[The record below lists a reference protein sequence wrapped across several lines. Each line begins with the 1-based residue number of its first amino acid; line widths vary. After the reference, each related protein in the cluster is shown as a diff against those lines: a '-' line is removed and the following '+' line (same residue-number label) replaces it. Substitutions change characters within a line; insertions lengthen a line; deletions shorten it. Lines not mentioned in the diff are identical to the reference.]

1 MSMARPAWRKWT
13 AGGGA
18 LVALGVLFVG
28 LTVLSSQL
36 LRGVRLDLTEHHM
49 YTLTPG
55 TRHILQSI
63 QEPLNLYYFYS
74 ERAASRLPVVR
85 VYGQRVREFLQEI
98 ASRSRGKI
106 HLHVIDPQPFSEDE
120 DRATEF
126 GVRAVP
132 VDSSGTSLYLGLA
145 GSNSTDGRAVIDFLD
160 PAKEPFLE
168 YDVAKLLVGLTQSK
182 KPVIGWLSSLPMSGG
197 FDPASGQPHS
207 PWLVYSQASQLF
219 TVRNLSSSISQVDPD
234 IDVLV
239 IVHPKDLPAPALYAI
254 DQYAL
259 RGGRL
264 LVFVDPIA
272 EQDNGTPGNR
282 FPGAPGASSL
292 EPLLS
297 SWGVSFDPNEVLGDL
312 RQGLTIRVRE
322 NEPPQRHLAIIGF
335 GRRSLDAGDVIT
347 SGLTQITMETAGILR
362 PKKGAGVRFEPL
374 IQSSAEAAPIPAQRF
389 AHLTDPAALRE
400 GFQPTGE
407 RYTVAARVTGTVKTA
422 YPNGPPPGV
431 PVGAGAAP
439 LSASSK
445 PLNLIVVADTD
456 MLADLLWVRW
466 DSFLGQRTASAWAN
480 NGDFVWNALDN
491 LGGSSDLISVRGRAS
506 FLRPFERVDSL
517 RAAAENHFLAEQK
530 ELQAELSQ
538 TEQKL
543 NALQAARPD
552 QGQGA
557 RAPSETILTG
567 EQERELQRFQKER
580 LRIRKELRDVK
591 LGLDRGIQKLGARLK
606 LLNILVAPAV
616 FALLAGLV
624 AALARRRRS
633 TASSAGSG
641 APADRAAPADGAASA
656 AGAR

>member
-1 MSMARPAWRKWT
+1 MSMSRPVWRKWT

-18 LVALGVLFVG
+18 LVALGILFVG

-36 LRGVRLDLTEHHM
+36 LRGVQLDLTEHHM

-55 TRHILQSI
+55 TRHILRSI

-98 ASRSRGKI
+98 ASRSGGKVQ
-106 HLHVIDPQPFSEDE
+106 LHVIDPQPFSEDE

-145 GSNSTDGRAVIDFLD
+145 GTNSTDGRAVIDFLD

-168 YDVAKLLVGLTQSK
+168 YDVAKLLVELTQPK

-197 FDPASGQPHS
+197 FDPATEQPHS
-207 PWLVYSQASQLF
+207 PWLVYSQARQLF
-219 TVRNLSSSISQVDPD
+219 TVRNLSSSITQIDPD

-254 DQYAL
+254 DQYAM

-272 EQDNGTPGNR
+272 EQDTPANG
-282 FPGAPGASSL
+282 PGAAPRASSL

-312 RQGLTIRVRE
+312 QQGLTIRVRE

-335 GRRSLDAGDVIT
+335 GPRSLDPNDVIT
-347 SGLTQITMETAGILR
+347 SGLTQITVETAGILR
-362 PKKGAGVRFEPL
+362 QKKDAGVRFEPL
-374 IQSSAEAAPIPAQRF
+374 IQSSSQAAPIPAQRL
-389 AHLTDPAALRE
+389 AQLTDPAALRQ
-400 GFQPTGE
+400 GFQPSGE

-422 YPNGPPPGV
+422 YPNGPPAGV
-431 PVGAGAAP
+431 AVGAGAAP
-439 LSASSK
+439 LAASSK
-445 PLNLIVVADTD
+445 PLNLIVVADAD
-456 MLADLLWVRW
+456 MLADMLWVRW

-491 LGGSSDLISVRGRAS
+491 LAGSSDLISVRGRAS

-517 RAAAENHFLAEQK
+517 RAAAEDRFLAEQK
-530 ELQAELSQ
+530 QLEAELAQ

-543 NALQAARPD
+543 NALQADRPD
-552 QGQGA
+552 QNPGA
-557 RAPSETILTG
+557 RAPSETILTAD
-567 EQERELQRFQKER
+567 QERELQRFQKER

-591 LGLDRGIQKLGARLK
+591 LGLDRGIQRLGARLK
-606 LLNILVAPAV
+606 LIDIVVAPAV

-633 TASSAGSG
+633 AASSTEA
-641 APADRAAPADGAASA
+641 AAPADGAVPA
-656 AGAR
+656 AGAASEAAAAR